1 MRPTRPLLALL
12 ALTVLAAAGG
22 GVVIRK
28 GPLPVEADWHAR
40 AQAWFDSAD
49 EKARKQQMRAAGR
62 ALKQPCKYCHTKTF
76 DGYTDK
82 LDISRQMLALSA
94 EHQVGCDDCHSGKVE
109 YTELGVVAGAMWQIS
124 REQKV
129 FCDHCHV
136 KGARFEKL
144 TKEGD
149 AFQPEWAQR
158 KAALLKAVVEAQ
170 PASTPAE
177 PAAP

>member
-1 MRPTRPLLALL
+1 MRLIRPLLALL
-12 ALTVLAAAGG
+12 ALTALTAAVG

-40 AQAWFDSAD
+40 AEAWFESAD
-49 EKARKQQMRAAGR
+49 KKARKKQMRLAGR
-62 ALKQPCKYCHTKTF
+62 ALKQPCKYCHTKKF

-94 EHQVGCDDCHSGKVE
+94 EHGVQCGECHQGKVA

-124 REQKV
+124 REKKV

-136 KGARFEKL
+136 KGKRFEQL

-158 KAALLKAVVEAQ
+158 KKALLKAVLQA
-170 PASTPAE
+170 PE
-177 PAAP
+177 PAPK